1 MGRRPAHSALTD
13 EESTYLHDFVRTGT
27 HSARSIIRARILLMS
42 AIPEPISV
50 IAQTLNVCA
59 ATLQNLRTR
68 YRTGGLSA
76 ALHDQPRSGQPRK
89 VTAREEAYITTIAC
103 SAPPNGRGRWTVPLV
118 TDRLVELSRVDV
130 SREAVRRA
138 LKKVTS
144 NRGSAV
150 NGALGA

>member
-1 MGRRPAHSALTD
+1 MGRRPVQIALTD
-13 EESTYLHDFVRTGT
+13 QESTYLYDFVRTGT

-50 IAQTLNVCA
+50 IAETLDVCA
-59 ATLQNLRTR
+59 ATVQNVRTR
-68 YRTGGLSA
+68 YRTGGLST

-103 SAPPNGRGRWTVPLV
+103 STPPDGQGRWTVRLV
-118 TDRLVELSRVDV
+118 TDRLVELSGVDV

-138 LKKVTS
+138 LKKVTLS
-144 NRGSAV
+144 HGSAA
-150 NGALGA
+150 NGVSGA